1 MSTKSQKLGVDLV
14 IGEAAIAVLRD
25 ELAAS
30 RAEVQRLTE
39 SVEAARA
46 ELAAE
51 KVAHEK
57 SIAEGTRLLG
67 EMRDELRKTDARAGK
82 AEATLAALTT
92 EAQALPSVES
102 IQGCVCGCSSVPPE
116 SVQHRDLIFA
126 RRAQLER
133 AGMRKVVLDGHGCP
147 PEHRDA
153 EGRFVDGVYVVC
165 AKCFDSIAAEPAS
178 LLGEVTKLLKRA
190 WMKSRPGVTVSVGQD
205 LTADLR
211 DALALLGVEVTP

>member
-1 MSTKSQKLGVDLV
+1 MTDAEK
-14 IGEAAIAVLRD
+14 IAA
-25 ELAAS
+25 
-30 RAEVQRLTE
+30 LT
-39 SVEAARA
+39 A

-51 KVAHEK
+51 KAKNTPILREPD
-57 SIAEGTRLLG
+57 
-67 EMRDELRKTDARAGK
+67 DELGDFGGECGCGRINGDDKNEAHTLAECRGLQLERMTKAWAIQQRRASA

-178 LLGEVTKLLKRA
+178 LLGEK
-190 WMKSRPGVTVSVGQD
+190 P
-205 LTADLR
+205 
-211 DALALLGVEVTP
+211 